1 MTRTRIM
8 FALTAATALLVTG
21 LAGAQTRSQ
30 AKVGVNTA
38 VSGSITF
45 DGIWTSTE
53 ATAFGKVIAAFNK
66 KYPNIHVN
74 YKPVGN
80 NVPTVLATAIAGGHP
95 PDMADIAQPGLVK
108 QYATQKKL
116 KPIDYA
122 KSAMAANFAPVW
134 SQLATI
140 NGHLYG
146 VVFKASN
153 KSLLW
158 YNVGAFK
165 TAGVT
170 APKTWANLLSTAK
183 TIHASGTPAY
193 SIGASD

>member
-1 MTRTRIM
+1 MSRKRI
-8 FALTAATALLVTG
+8 ALTVVAGLAVAAALVVAG
-21 LAGAQTRSQ
+21 LAGA
-30 AKVGVNTA
+30 NTKARAHTSA
-38 VSGSITF
+38 VSGSISF
-45 DGIWTSTE
+45 DGIWTSSTGQKQF
-53 ATAFGKVIAAFNK
+53 ADVIKAFNK
-66 KYPNIHVN
+66 KFPKVHVN

-80 NVPTVLATAIAGGHP
+80 NIPTVLATAVAGGHP

-122 KSAMAANFAPVW
+122 KGALTTNFAPVW
-134 SQLATI
+134 SQLATF

-165 TAGVT
+165 TAGVK
-170 APKTWANLLSTAK
+170 APKTWAQLQSDAK
-183 TIHASGTPAY
+183 TI
-193 SIGASD
+193 